1 MCGTSPSDDPSYSSR
16 VQHVISKFRLYF
28 SKILAEDESLSVC
41 RASCVGAMGTN
52 NDSRPRP
59 LKVILSSEQDLEL
72 SLSRKRKLASL
83 GLTFFS
89 QKIFPTIA
97 LEVSGAEG
105 RNSAQVQSGRDESFH
120 PGRQDYIAT
129 HHTEIIFMSGARKAI
144 RLPKPVA

>member
-1 MCGTSPSDDPSYSSR
+1 MCQFAEGMR
-16 VQHVISKFRLYF
+16 
-28 SKILAEDESLSVC
+28 AEDETVSVC
-41 RASCVGAMGTN
+41 KAYRAGPMGTN
-52 NDSRPRP
+52 DDSRPRP

-72 SLSRKRKLASL
+72 LLSHKRKLASF
-83 GLTFFS
+83 GPNIFS

-105 RNSAQVQSGRDESFH
+105 KNSAQVQSGRDESFH